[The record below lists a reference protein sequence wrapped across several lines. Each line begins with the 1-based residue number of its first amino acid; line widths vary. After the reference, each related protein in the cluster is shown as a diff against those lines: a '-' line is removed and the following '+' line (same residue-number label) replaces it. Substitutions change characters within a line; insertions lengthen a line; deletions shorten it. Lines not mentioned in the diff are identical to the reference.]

1 MEVLNKVFDV
11 MHLIYDERVEI
22 LTYQLKNVAKTLF
35 DQWKERRDADAPHS
49 SWDCFE
55 KAFLGR
61 FFPHNSKNKGCGSL
75 LL

>member
-1 MEVLNKVFDV
+1 MEELKKAFDV
-11 MHLIYDERVEI
+11 IHLVDAERVK
-22 LTYQLKNVAKTLF
+22 LDRYQLKNVARTWF
-35 DQWKERRDADAPHS
+35 DQWKEGRDEDAPPL